1 MTNQTID
8 IITEQKFYSKEEI
21 VELTGLSIH
30 TLNNWIKEFKP
41 HGNEIE
47 TGRQNRRAYS
57 TNYLIRIFEATER
70 KELINL
76 VKPDQEPS
84 TDELKPKKNLAKD
97 EAEDKTSNFLI
108 EAKNET
114 IKELKSRIESLENQL
129 KEKDSQLK
137 TAQELV
143 KNQQSLQLQQNG
155 LLLSSKK
162 TRNFLSW
169 FGFRS
174 KQEEADTTTVN

>member
-1 MTNQTID
+1 MTNQIVD

-21 VELTGLSIH
+21 IELTGLSIH

-41 HGNEIE
+41 HEKEIE

-57 TNYLIRIFEATER
+57 LNYLIRVFEATDR
-70 KELINL
+70 KDLINL
-76 VKPDQEPS
+76 IKTEEKPSNNQTKAS
-84 TDELKPKKNLAKD
+84 QTLGKD
-97 EAEDKTSNFLI
+97 EAENKTANFLI

-143 KNQQSLQLQQNG
+143 KNQQTLQLQQNG
-155 LLLSSKK
+155 LLLSGKK

-174 KQEEADTTTVN
+174 KQEEANTTTVN